1 MGVSCAPLIYFL
13 PALIAGRVLCPWDGL
28 LQNVPFRMAAAQMVR
43 AGELPL
49 WNPYIFS
56 GMPLFATAQVGIL
69 YPLNWFYVPFSTA
82 TATNLMVISTYMVAG
97 FGAYLYARKVGASV
111 AGAAITGLAWQ
122 FGGAMIGQLSHINMA
137 QTAALLPW
145 MLWSVDRYAEKG
157 TIKRGAAVSLILAL
171 QFFAGHQQAF
181 VNSVLLVTA
190 YVIVM
195 AATNRELRTRY
206 LTSFAFAGIGLLLA
220 AIQIIPTYELLRR
233 SERSAATYEFFSSF
247 SMPKRFILAF
257 VAPYLTG
264 GGDGRLF
271 RAPYV
276 GPPYYPEMVGYVGV
290 LTIMLVIIAVVIKP
304 DVRAK
309 FWVAV
314 AIICLLLAFGAY
326 TPFQFYKL
334 IYHLPLLNLFR
345 VPARHL
351 MEVDFAL
358 AVLAGRG
365 FTLLASHREMLRTRM
380 IAIAS
385 PLAVLLF
392 TILAVTL
399 LRPAE
404 FHLARAL
411 PVTIL
416 RAPEL
421 FIPLIVAAISAYGV
435 WLFVGR
441 RRGATVLL
449 FSLLIVDLALWGQS
463 SGWYVA
469 SPHATDDYFH
479 RPAIVEALDKL
490 APGDKSSFRVL
501 TAPHEFSPA
510 APPVPPSVSHS
521 ANFVLW
527 TQPDIYMM
535 HGIPNAAGYDGF
547 GLERYS
553 QLASRMKVWGE
564 LTDPDRTLRSESREI
579 DLANVRYLLSM
590 RSQSGPD
597 ADSYAFANAPQKFG
611 DYMFA
616 ESDLG
621 LASLMKDKRLSFSVP
636 LVEIDRVGL
645 VTHLAWSE
653 IIPNETVI
661 AHLRLKLADGRI
673 FEYPLRAG
681 IDTAEWSYDQPEV
694 KTRIR
699 HRRAL
704 LATSYRVDSTQGS
717 YDAHTY
723 LTAVVLPQATKVTGG
738 EIVLE
743 PDRRWPDLSI
753 SVFRISLIN
762 TNAAKTYA
770 LTREMIGIDQEAG
783 DRNASSSRWELLGQ
797 TEDVDIYQNHRPMPR
812 AWLASQATVL
822 NEAAMLEVIRSGRFA
837 DGKQWDPVTIAL
849 VESPLATSSASGG
862 TGEARI
868 TRYEPNRIDLVTKS
882 EAPSILVLSENH
894 YPGWRAYV
902 DGRFVD
908 TLRVDYNLRG
918 ALLPAGEHVI
928 EFVYRP
934 KSVLLGAAMSL
945 LALVL
950 LAVGV
955 IIDRRYRATTN

>member
-1 MGVSCAPLIYFL
+1 
-13 PALIAGRVLCPWDGL
+13 
-28 LQNVPFRMAAAQMVR
+28 
-43 AGELPL
+43 
-49 WNPYIFS
+49 
-56 GMPLFATAQVGIL
+56 
-69 YPLNWFYVPFSTA
+69 
-82 TATNLMVISTYMVAG
+82 
-97 FGAYLYARKVGASV
+97 
-111 AGAAITGLAWQ
+111 
-122 FGGAMIGQLSHINMA
+122 
-137 QTAALLPW
+137 
-145 MLWSVDRYAEKG
+145 
-157 TIKRGAAVSLILAL
+157 
-171 QFFAGHQQAF
+171 
-181 VNSVLLVTA
+181 
-190 YVIVM
+190 
-195 AATNRELRTRY
+195 
-206 LTSFAFAGIGLLLA
+206 
-220 AIQIIPTYELLRR
+220 
-233 SERSAATYEFFSSF
+233 
-247 SMPKRFILAF
+247 
-257 VAPYLTG
+257 
-264 GGDGRLF
+264 
-271 RAPYV
+271 
-276 GPPYYPEMVGYVGV
+276 MVGYVGV

-314 AIICLLLAFGAY
+314 AVICLLLAFGAY

-365 FTLLASHREMLRTRM
+365 FTVLASRREMLRTRM

-385 PLAVLLF
+385 ALGVLLF

-411 PVTIL
+411 PVTLL

-421 FIPLIVAAISAYGV
+421 FIPLVVAVISAYGV

-479 RPAIVEALDKL
+479 RPAIVNVLKR
-490 APGDKSSFRVL
+490 APGDEWSSRIL
-501 TAPHEFSPA
+501 TASHEFDPA

-535 HGIPNAAGYDGF
+535 HAIPNAAGYDGF

-553 QLASRMKVWGE
+553 QLAGRMKVWGE

-590 RSQSGPD
+590 RKQSTTD
-597 ADSYAFANAPQKFG
+597 APANALASAPQKLG
-611 DYMFA
+611 DYMFS
-616 ESDLG
+616 ENDLG
-621 LASLMKDKRLSFSVP
+621 LPSLMKDRRLTFSVP
-636 LVEIDRVGL
+636 PVEIDRVAL

-653 IIPNETVI
+653 NIPDETTV
-661 AHLRLKLADGRI
+661 AHLRLNLVEGRSLDL
-673 FEYPLRAG
+673 PLRAG
-681 IDTAEWSYDQPEV
+681 IDTSEWSFDQADIQ
-694 KTRIR
+694 KRIR
-699 HRRAL
+699 HRRAQ
-704 LATSYRVDSTQGS
+704 LANSYQVNSAQGS

-723 LTAVVLPQATKVTGG
+723 VTSLALPEMARVTGG

-762 TNAAKTYA
+762 KSAQKTYP
-770 LTREMIGIDQEAG
+770 LTREMLGLDQGAG
-783 DRNASSSRWELLGQ
+783 ERNASSNRWELAGQ
-797 TEDVDIYQNHRPMPR
+797 TDDVDIYQNNRALPR
-812 AWLASQATVL
+812 AWLTSQATVL
-822 NEAAMLEVIRSGRFA
+822 NEAAMLEVIRRGRFG
-837 DGKQWDPVTIAL
+837 DGKQWDPATTAL
-849 VESPLATSSASGG
+849 VESPLAGAFPSGR
-862 TGEARI
+862 TGEVRI
-868 TRYEPNRIDLVTKS
+868 TKYESNRIDLVTRS
-882 EAPSILVLSENH
+882 DAPSILVLSENH

-918 ALLPAGEHVI
+918 AVLPAGEHTV

-934 KSVLLGAAMSL
+934 KSVFLGAAMSL
-945 LALVL
+945 FALVL

-955 IIDRRYRATTN
+955 IIDRRYRATTK